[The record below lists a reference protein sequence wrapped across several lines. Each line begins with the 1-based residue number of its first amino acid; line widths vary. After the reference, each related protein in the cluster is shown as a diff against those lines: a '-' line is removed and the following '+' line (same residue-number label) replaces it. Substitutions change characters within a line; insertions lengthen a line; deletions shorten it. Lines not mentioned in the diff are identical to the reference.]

1 MTFTKQ
7 DQRES
12 VQCFFLDYAAQY
24 VDKCNLE
31 YLKTIPEKRKDKL
44 RNIAKRFIKQP
55 VSYKK
60 LKSEF
65 EYSAK
70 QHNCSMHELYDPKME
85 YPEEILWQRFRGAI
99 ATLCCLEGNQKHG
112 NKHRKTCKATIYI
125 LQGSFQQHAVCAF
138 VSHRG

>member
-1 MTFTKQ
+1 MVIDTLLAAILGALAEAIGDDEFEELCRIKENQ
-7 DQRES
+7 YSD
-12 VQCFFLDYAAQY
+12 FFLDYAAQY

-31 YLKTIPEKRKDKL
+31 YWKTIPEKRKDKL

-70 QHNCSMHELYDPKME
+70 
-85 YPEEILWQRFRGAI
+85 
-99 ATLCCLEGNQKHG
+99 
-112 NKHRKTCKATIYI
+112 
-125 LQGSFQQHAVCAF
+125 
-138 VSHRG
+138 